1 MALAAM
7 ASFRFATELGLV
19 PEGAVGPAEAVQ
31 NVTAPAGA
39 RKLGRGAWS
48 GSKVMVFTWFQ
59 AVSSLL
65 LYRFGRKC
73 LVWKQV

>member
-1 MALAAM
+1 MGVALAAM

-19 PEGAVGPAEAVQ
+19 PEGTAGTAEAVQ

-48 GSKVMVFTWFQ
+48 GSEVMALTWF
-59 AVSSLL
+59 
-65 LYRFGRKC
+65 
-73 LVWKQV
+73 